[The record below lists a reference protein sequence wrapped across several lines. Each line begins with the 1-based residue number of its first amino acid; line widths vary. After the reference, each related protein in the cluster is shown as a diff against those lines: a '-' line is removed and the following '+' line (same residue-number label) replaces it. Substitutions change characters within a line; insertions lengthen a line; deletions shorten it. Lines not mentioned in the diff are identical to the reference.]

1 MLDTLKILFRYL
13 TSLSLFTP
21 VSGDYYIPIYRKKEK
36 EKVRRGRVTLLVCSR
51 PVETLILTV
60 ELVLSCHNPSLIG
73 KVCCLLRQGCR
84 CSMSKKK
91 TWAVEEARVGRR
103 GREKKSSLG
112 MCRDDSWLRD

>member
-1 MLDTLKILFRYL
+1 MGTTIFP
-13 TSLSLFTP
+13 FTE
-21 VSGDYYIPIYRKKEK
+21 KKK
-36 EKVRRGRVTLLVCSR
+36 KARRGWVTLLVCSR

-60 ELVLSCHNPSLIG
+60 QLVLSCHNPSLIG
-73 KVCCLLRQGCR
+73 KVCCFPRQGCR

-91 TWAVEEARVGRR
+91 TWTVEEARVGRR